1 MKWCRSA
8 PCPAHRHRR
17 SPCGERGLK
26 CVGRARAGC
35 TPDGRSPCGE
45 RGLKLTFVGHILVLA
60 VSLPV
65 RGAWV
70 EMATCPTTGLPTVRS
85 LPVRGAWVEMARA
98 TGPSSG
104 GLSLPVRGA
113 WVEIAETQP
122 GGLILRRRSPCGER
136 GLKFPAYSHT
146 QGGAG
151 RSPCGE
157 RGLKFHVGGSR
168 SITDRSLPV
177 RGAWVE
183 IRRGGDLYPRRR
195 VAPRAGSV
203 G

>member
-1 MKWCRSA
+1 MQCRSPCGERGLKWCRSA

-60 VSLPV
+60 V
-65 RGAWV
+65 
-70 EMATCPTTGLPTVRS
+70 S

>member
-1 MKWCRSA
+1 MQCRSPCGERGLKWCRSA

-70 EMATCPTTGLPTVRS
+70 EMA
-85 LPVRGAWVEMARA
+85 RA

-136 GLKFPAYSHT
+136 GLKYAAEGIYTHDDGSLPVR
-146 QGGAG
+146 GAWV
-151 RSPCGE
+151 E
-157 RGLKFHVGGSR
+157 MLKCPR
-168 SITDRSLPV
+168 KRLKTALSLPV

-183 IRRGGDLYPRRR
+183 IHHERK
-195 VAPRAGSV
+195 VTQ
-203 G
+203 